1 MLPEFPNLW
10 DSRTLKAREHRQ
22 HLVFP
27 AGVFYDRKS
36 GEVRTSRINILFAL
50 AKRISDTYEATKKG
64 HFENF
69 DETSLYVGMTG
80 SQSNFLMEDLK
91 RLERYFGYSIDKY

>member
-10 DSRTLKAREHRQ
+10 DSRTFKAREHLQ
-22 HLVFP
+22 YLVFP

-64 HFENF
+64 NFENF
-69 DETSLYVGMTG
+69 DETSLYTGMTG
-80 SQSNFLMEDLK
+80 VRSNFFEGDLE
-91 RLERYFGYSIDKY
+91 RLEGYFELFS